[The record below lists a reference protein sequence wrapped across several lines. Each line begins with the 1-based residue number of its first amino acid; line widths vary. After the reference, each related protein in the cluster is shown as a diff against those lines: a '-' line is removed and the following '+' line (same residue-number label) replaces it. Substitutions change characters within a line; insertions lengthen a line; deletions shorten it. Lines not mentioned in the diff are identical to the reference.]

1 MIDKIQNCI
10 SNSQLLMYTDKNISI
25 SKLKDWNEWFI
36 KNKVNYCLDNI
47 YSIESQQKLQFKK
60 MFASQTVENPH
71 PDKLKELNEYLSNI
85 IETLEKR
92 AADICNSIK

>member
-10 SNSQLLMYTDKNISI
+10 SNSQLLMFTDKSI
-25 SKLKDWNEWFI
+25 DLIDWKNWFI